1 MNKLPSPHV
10 IHTNTG
16 QFFGHLLLTG
26 FLVYF
31 LIVIPLPI
39 QLIIFSIGFGFI
51 SAIFFRSAS
60 LYVPLTLFFLLPPI
74 AISAINNPKLNNVNT
89 GLLKNHP
96 ISIILCSI
104 ALVTIVPNYK
114 SMVVLYKSSH
124 SMMKIALATQTLF
137 ICSLILGS
145 FLKLNISTVS
155 YAVESFIA
163 PFILF
168 LLICF
173 YDKIDSN
180 VIPRLQKIFIMLS
193 IIVCIYGFFE
203 FYFHSNYFYGEWL
216 RKSMEGYESFT
227 YSDSFR
233 IFTTMG
239 HPLVTANAIL
249 LSFFFLISLYYSGD
263 ITNKYIV
270 CFCSIILIVSLVLTG
285 SRSGLLLLLFGVLL
299 TFKNQITVKNFIV
312 LISFVTISAGML
324 ILTNQGK
331 FMLER
336 FMSKEGLL
344 SSAVRLQAVFSI
356 GDIIKSSQW
365 FDAAFGKSR
374 DLSDSMVL
382 KGVSFEN
389 PWLMII
395 VDTGVVPA
403 FICAVSF
410 IFVLISLFRVA
421 RSESERVLAITTL
434 LSICML
440 SGYNSFAEKNLTNI
454 FFWFP
459 AAICYCQSRRN
470 LHTVD
475 PYTTV
480 DRKLITGR

>member
-1 MNKLPSPHV
+1 MNNLLFLNV
-10 IHTNTG
+10 INTNIR
-16 QFFGHLLLTG
+16 QNFSILLLTG

-31 LIVIPLPI
+31 LIVIPIPI
-39 QLIIFSIGFGFI
+39 QLIIFSTGFGFI
-51 SAIFFRSAS
+51 SAICFRRAS
-60 LYVPLTLFFLLPPI
+60 LYLPLILFFLLPPI
-74 AISAINNPKLNNVNT
+74 AISAINNPNLNDINS

-96 ISIILCSI
+96 FSIIILSI
-104 ALVTIVPNYK
+104 ALVTIVKNYK
-114 SMVVLYKSSH
+114 SVVVIFKKSN
-124 SMMKIALATQTLF
+124 SMMKIALITQTLF
-137 ICSLILGS
+137 ICLFISIS
-145 FLKLNISTVS
+145 FIKLNISAVS

-173 YDKIDSN
+173 YDKHDSN
-180 VIPRLQKIFIMLS
+180 LVPRLQKTFIILS

-203 FYFHSNYFYGEWL
+203 FYFHSNYLYGELL
-216 RKSMEGYESFT
+216 RKSMEAYEGFT

-249 LSFFFLISLYYSGD
+249 ISFFFLISLYHSGN
-263 ITNKYIV
+263 IRNKYFMG
-270 CFCSIILIVSLVLTG
+270 FCIIILIVSLIITG
-285 SRSGLLLLLFGVLL
+285 SRSGLLLLFLGVLL
-299 TFKNQITVKNFIV
+299 TFKNKISLQKVIAFV
-312 LISFVTISAGML
+312 SFVTISAGIL

-331 FMLER
+331 FILER
-336 FMSKEGLL
+336 FVSKEGLL

-356 GDIIKSSQW
+356 GEIIKSSQW

-374 DLSDSMVL
+374 DLSDSMIL

-403 FICAVSF
+403 FIFTISY
-410 IFVLISLFRVA
+410 IFVVIFLFRGA
-421 RSESERVLAITTL
+421 RTESERVLAITTL

-440 SGYNSFAEKNLTNI
+440 SGYSSFAEKNLTNV

-459 AAICYCQSRRN
+459 AAICFCQSRRRM
-470 LHTVD
+470 HIVD
-475 PYTTV
+475 PCTTV
-480 DRKLITGR
+480 DRKLIKGQ

>member
-1 MNKLPSPHV
+1 MNNLSFQHI
-10 IHTNTG
+10 IHTNSG
-16 QFFGHLLLTG
+16 QFFGQLLLTG

-60 LYVPLTLFFLLPPI
+60 LYMPLTLFFLLPPI
-74 AISAINNPKLNNVNT
+74 AISAINNPKLNNINA

-96 ISIILCSI
+96 ISIIVCSI

-114 SMVVLYKSSH
+114 SLVILYKSSH

-137 ICSLILGS
+137 ICSLILMS
-145 FLKLNISTVS
+145 FLKFNISTVS

-173 YDKIDSN
+173 YDTIDSD

-193 IIVCIYGFFE
+193 IIVCVYGFFE
-203 FYFHSNYFYGEWL
+203 FYFHSNYLYGEWL

-249 LSFFFLISLYYSGD
+249 VSFFFLISLYQSEK
-263 ITNKYIV
+263 ISNKLLISII
-270 CFCSIILIVSLVLTG
+270 SIILIVSLIFTG
-285 SRSGLLLLLFGVLL
+285 SRSGLLLLLLGVLL
-299 TFKNQITVKNFIV
+299 TFKNQITMKNFIALV
-312 LISFVTISAGML
+312 SFVTVSVGML

-356 GDIIKSSQW
+356 GDIMKSSQW

-374 DLSDSMVL
+374 DLSDSMIL

-403 FICAVSF
+403 FVCAISF
-410 IFVLISLFRVA
+410 IFVIISLFRGA
-421 RSESERVLAITTL
+421 RAESERVLAITTL

-440 SGYNSFAEKNLTNI
+440 SGFNSFAEKNLTNI

-459 AAICYCQSRRN
+459 AAICYCQSRRRM
-470 LHTVD
+470 HTVD
-475 PYTTV
+475 PCTI
-480 DRKLITGR
+480 RLLKMK